1 VTSDIEG
8 AVEVSGINGR
18 VQIASAVGR
27 ATFSGIN
34 GNMVVGLKKIDQDG
48 VTLRGINGN
57 IEFQLGSDVNADFD
71 ARGMN
76 GRVVTDLPNVSID
89 KSKHGSYSARI
100 GNGGAGISA
109 KGINGNI
116 RFTRSAMETVPA
128 EAGEAA
134 KN

>member
-1 VTSDIEG
+1 
-8 AVEVSGINGR
+8 
-18 VQIASAVGR
+18 
-27 ATFSGIN
+27 
-34 GNMVVGLKKIDQDG
+34 MVVGLKKIDQDG
-48 VTLRGINGN
+48 VTLSGINGN
-57 IEFQLGSDVNADFD
+57 IELQLDSDVNADFD

-116 RFTRSAMETVPA
+116 RFTRGATDVAPA
-128 EAGEAA
+128 EAAEVRRNKEIKVKRMTTESSAWS
-134 KN
+134 